1 MSTMPKAISDSS
13 TLIHLSSIGRLDLL
27 YTFYNDLVIP
37 PAVWE
42 EVVIEGKG
50 RSGALQVKEGVDQ
63 GFIKIQSPENN
74 DVLKLLKR
82 ELNDGEAEV
91 IALALEDRTADVLM
105 DEFEARQVAD
115 VFNLVKTG
123 VVGILIRAKHRGMI
137 PSLQSE
143 LQRLRLEAGFW
154 IDDELI
160 SKALKL
166 SGEE

>member
-1 MSTMPKAISDSS
+1 MPKAISDSS
-13 TLIHLSSIGRLDLL
+13 TLIHLSSIRRLDLL

-123 VVGILIRAKHRGMI
+123 VVGILIRAHVISMI
-137 PSLQSE
+137 IVKDTAGRLSLG
-143 LQRLRLEAGFW
+143 L
-154 IDDELI
+154 IDRF
-160 SKALKL
+160 AVRPPCPPP
-166 SGEE
+166 